1 MDLIFRKENLDPWIF
16 LHILIKIMN
25 KREAQKM
32 KVGATR
38 KSQKEQGY
46 FDGRFVERSEK
57 LQNKYKRKPKHKN
70 KSYDGDEDQI

>member
-1 MDLIFRKENLDPWIF
+1 MDSILHKINLDPQLII
-16 LHILIKIMN
+16 HILTYVMN
-25 KREAQKM
+25 KRDAQKM

-38 KSQKEQGY
+38 KSQIEQGY

-70 KSYDGDEDQI
+70 KSYDEDEDEI

>member
-1 MDLIFRKENLDPWIF
+1 
-16 LHILIKIMN
+16 MN
-25 KREAQKM
+25 KKDQQKM
-32 KVGATR
+32 KVGVTR

>member
-1 MDLIFRKENLDPWIF
+1 MGSILHKINLDPQLTI
-16 LHILIKIMN
+16 HILTQIMN
-25 KREAQKM
+25 KRDAQKL

-38 KSQKEQGY
+38 KSQIEQGY

-70 KSYDGDEDQI
+70 KSYGEHDED

>member
-1 MDLIFRKENLDPWIF
+1 
-16 LHILIKIMN
+16 MN

>member
-1 MDLIFRKENLDPWIF
+1 
-16 LHILIKIMN
+16 MN
-25 KREAQKM
+25 KREAQKL

-38 KSQKEQGY
+38 KSQIEQGY

>member
-1 MDLIFRKENLDPWIF
+1 
-16 LHILIKIMN
+16 
-25 KREAQKM
+25 M

-38 KSQKEQGY
+38 KNQKEQGY

-70 KSYDGDEDQI
+70 KSYDGDEDEI